1 MKRFVCIIS
10 AIFCIALASASD
22 DFGFSWT
29 VGSSG
34 YIYGD
39 EDFVARFDNYKARGN
54 KDIVLS
60 GEVGAKL
67 KATENI
73 SFCVNVYLGMDML
86 TNFSDFCLFL
96 DYGFSGGV
104 RIYPGFGGLN
114 IGMEYVTGMRA
125 DSVKGEKAS
134 TSSWGNGFRFLLEYE
149 FKNIIKTFSP
159 SLGFSW
165 RRMPRGNNTAD
176 HILSLYLRI
185 PF

>member
-1 MKRFVCIIS
+1 MTF
-10 AIFCIALASASD
+10 ASASD
-22 DFGFSWT
+22 FFGFSWA

-39 EDFVARFDNYKARGN
+39 EDFVTHFQYYKDRGN
-54 KDIVLS
+54 KNIVLF

-73 SFCVNVYLGMDML
+73 SFCANVYLGMDML
-86 TNFSDFCLFL
+86 TNLSDFCLFL
-96 DYGFSGGV
+96 DYGVSGGV
-104 RIYPGFGGLN
+104 RIYPGFGGFSF
-114 IGMEYVTGMRA
+114 GMDYVTGIRA
-125 DSVKGEKAS
+125 NSIKGETGT

-149 FKNIIKTFSP
+149 FTNIINTFSP

-165 RRMPRGNNTAD
+165 RRMPRGNNAAD
-176 HILSLYLRI
+176 HILSFYIRI